1 MKTLNFKTFLMVFLV
16 LFLMPAYLRAED
28 SRTIPL
34 DLYLIIDTS
43 ERFRENSGEILA
55 WINEQVIDRMLQ
67 EGDRLV
73 IWSAGETSG
82 IIYSETIGAGTDD
95 VKNRLRNLEIQGRN
109 PDFSS
114 ALREAASRAARDSA
128 NRLSMTLLVSS
139 SAANLAPSL
148 ETGSAGLL
156 RWSRVELYSR
166 WQALVVA
173 PAIDAEVRRAAA
185 AYMAGN

>member
-16 LFLMPAYLRAED
+16 LFLMPAFLKAED
-28 SRTIPL
+28 GRTIPL

-43 ERFRENSGEILA
+43 ERFRENSSEILT

-73 IWSAGETSG
+73 IWSAGETAG
-82 IIYSETIGAGTDD
+82 VIYSETIGAAKDE
-95 VKNRLRNLEIQGRN
+95 VKNRLQNLDIRGGN
-109 PDFSS
+109 ADFGG
-114 ALREAASRAARDSA
+114 ALRDAASRAARDSA

-148 ETGSAGLL
+148 GGTAGLF
-156 RWSRVELYSR
+156 RWSRVEQYSR

-173 PAIDAEVRRAAA
+173 PAIDAQVRRAAS